1 MANRAVETPRL
12 RKTTMRFFSQLFSES
27 GEASYGRTASF
38 MALLMA
44 MGWISYLVWKTHE
57 LPHLEGVTAF
67 ISMLYGLSKTGET
80 VQRVMGK
87 KQ

>member
-1 MANRAVETPRL
+1 
-12 RKTTMRFFSQLFSES
+12 MRFMSQLFSES
-27 GEASYGRTASF
+27 GETSYGRTASF
-38 MALLMA
+38 ITLLVA
-44 MGWISYLVWKTHE
+44 IAWISYIVWETHA

>member
-1 MANRAVETPRL
+1 
-12 RKTTMRFFSQLFSES
+12 MRFISQMFSDS

-38 MALLMA
+38 LTLLVAMA
-44 MGWISYLVWKTHE
+44 WISYIVWETHE

-67 ISMLYGLSKTGET
+67 IAMLYGLSKTGET

>member
-1 MANRAVETPRL
+1 
-12 RKTTMRFFSQLFSES
+12 MREYIGQLFSES

-38 MALLMA
+38 ITLLVA
-44 MGWISYLVWKTHE
+44 IVWISYIVWKTHE

-80 VQRVMGK
+80 VQRVLGK

>member
-1 MANRAVETPRL
+1 
-12 RKTTMRFFSQLFSES
+12 MRFISQLFSES

-38 MALLMA
+38 ITLVVAI
-44 MGWISYLVWKTHE
+44 GWISYIVWKTHE
-57 LPHLEGVTAF
+57 LPHLEGITGF

-80 VQRVMGK
+80 FQRVMGK

>member
-1 MANRAVETPRL
+1 
-12 RKTTMRFFSQLFSES
+12 MRFMSQLFSDS
-27 GEASYGRTASF
+27 GETSYGRTASF
-38 MALLMA
+38 ITLLVA
-44 MGWISYLVWKTHE
+44 IAWISYIVWETHA

>member
-1 MANRAVETPRL
+1 M
-12 RKTTMRFFSQLFSES
+12 MRFINQLFSES

-38 MALLMA
+38 VTLMVA
-44 MGWISYLVWKTHE
+44 IGWISYLVWKTHQ
-57 LPHLEGVTAF
+57 LPHLDGVTGF